1 MRSFFALLAL
11 VSSACAYQVITP
23 GNSNGWTTGGP
34 NIVTWQRV
42 DTDAQNFTMVLVNQV
57 GSSLH
62 TASSLHPASFLGVSQ
77 NQAVLSGGQ
86 EILVA
91 LVNGSALTYTVPP
104 PSAGFPPGTGFQ
116 VNFVKDAQSLT
127 TIYAQ
132 SGQFAITASS
142 STTSPSRTAA
152 SASACV
158 FFFFFH
164 PLAPIILSL
173 DMCLLVLHSTSV
185 NPTAA
190 DTTDT
195 SGDLNPTGTSTSSGN
210 SADRIAAAGSTAL
223 LFAAL
228 TAYIL

>member
-42 DTDAQNFTMVLVNQV
+42 DTDAQNFTMVLVNQ
-57 GSSLH
+57 
-62 TASSLHPASFLGVSQ
+62 

-104 PSAGFPPGTGFQ
+104 PSSGFPPGSGFQ
-116 VNFVKDAQSLT
+116 VNFVKDTQSLS

-132 SGQFAITASS
+132 SGQFSINSTTS
-142 STTSPSRTAA
+142 STTSASRTAA
-152 SASACV
+152 SASAT
-158 FFFFFH
+158 
-164 PLAPIILSL
+164 LA
-173 DMCLLVLHSTSV
+173 

-190 DTTDT
+190 ETTDT
-195 SGDLNPTGTSTSSGN
+195 SGDLNPTGTSTSGN

>member
-1 MRSFFALLAL
+1 M
-11 VSSACAYQVITP
+11 
-23 GNSNGWTTGGP
+23 
-34 NIVTWQRV
+34 TWQRV
-42 DTDAQNFTMVLVNQV
+42 GTDAENFTMVLVNQV

-77 NQAVLSGGQ
+77 NQAVLSSGQ

-104 PSAGFPPGTGFQ
+104 PSAGFPPGSGFQ

-132 SGQFAITASS
+132 SGQFSINSTTS

-158 FFFFFH
+158 FFFH
-164 PLAPIILSL
+164 PLAPIIPSL
-173 DMCLLVLHSTSV
+173 DMCLLVLHSTLV
-185 NPTAA
+185 NPTGTE
-190 DTTDT
+190 TTDT

-210 SADRIAAAGSTAL
+210 SADRVAAAGSTAL

-228 TAYIL
+228 TVYIL

>member
-42 DTDAQNFTMVLVNQV
+42 DTDAQNFTMVLVN
-57 GSSLH
+57 
-62 TASSLHPASFLGVSQ
+62 Q

-152 SASACV
+152 SATSA
-158 FFFFFH
+158 
-164 PLAPIILSL
+164 
-173 DMCLLVLHSTSV
+173 

-190 DTTDT
+190 ETTDT

-210 SADRIAAAGSTAL
+210 GADRIAAAGSTAL

>member
-11 VSSACAYQVITP
+11 VSSACAYQVLTP

-42 DTDAQNFTMVLVNQV
+42 GTDAENFTMVLVNQV

-77 NQAVLSGGQ
+77 NQAVLSSGQ

-104 PSAGFPPGTGFQ
+104 PSAGFPPGSGFQ

-132 SGQFAITASS
+132 SGQFSINSTTS

-158 FFFFFH
+158 FFFSS
-164 PLAPIILSL
+164 LAPIIPSL
-173 DMCLLVLHSTSV
+173 DMCLLVLHSTLV
-185 NPTAA
+185 NPTGTE
-190 DTTDT
+190 TTDT

-210 SADRIAAAGSTAL
+210 SADRVAAAGSTAL

-228 TAYIL
+228 TVYIL